1 MAEYILRI
9 NARSKN
15 ALPLVNFLKNL
26 DYVELQEKK
35 EKEVATLPKET
46 LQALKEM
53 KNGDVVVCKGI
64 DDYKRK
70 VGHA

>member
-1 MAEYILRI
+1 MAEYILRV

-15 ALPLVNFLKNL
+15 VRSLIDYLKNL

-35 EKEVATLPKET
+35 GNKSILPKET
-46 LQALKEM
+46 LQAIKEM
-53 KNGDVVVCKGI
+53 QNGDVVVCTSM

-70 VGHA
+70 VRHA

>member
-1 MAEYILRI
+1 MAEYILRV

-15 ALPLVNFLKNL
+15 VRSLIDYLKNL

-35 EKEVATLPKET
+35 ENKSILPKET
-46 LQALKEM
+46 LQAIKEM
-53 KNGDVVVCKGI
+53 QNGDVVVCTSM

-70 VGHA
+70 VRHA